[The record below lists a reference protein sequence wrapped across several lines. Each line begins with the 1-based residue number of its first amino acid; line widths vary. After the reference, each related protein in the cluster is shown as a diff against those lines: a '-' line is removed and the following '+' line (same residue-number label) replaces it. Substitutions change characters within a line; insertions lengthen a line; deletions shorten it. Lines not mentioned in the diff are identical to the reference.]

1 MVNSSKVVNPGRLR
15 GHPAPDEAGGGATPE
30 RGSFVIKRIGMI
42 AKRNKPEAADIIH
55 HLVDWFRLKK
65 IEVYIENEMAH
76 LLGLHSMEPNV
87 HTIEREAFPFHAEV
101 ILVLGGDGTL
111 LSVARL
117 VGDHR
122 IPILGV
128 NLGGLGFLT
137 EITLEEL
144 YRVLE
149 KVIQGDFATD
159 ERVVLS
165 ASVIRNGKGI
175 AAFTVLNDA
184 VINKGALARI
194 IDMETT
200 INGEYLTT
208 FKSDGLIIST
218 PTGSTAYNLS
228 AGGPIV
234 YPSLHTIIITPI
246 CPHTL
251 TKRPIIVPDDVR
263 IQVLLKSRQQEVILT
278 LDGQQ
283 GFPLEFEDLVEMK
296 KAEGRI
302 LLIRS
307 PYRHYFELLRE
318 KLRWGER

>member
-1 MVNSSKVVNPGRLR
+1 M
-15 GHPAPDEAGGGATPE
+15 
-30 RGSFVIKRIGMI
+30 KRIGII
-42 AKRNKPEAADIIH
+42 AKKNKPEAVSIAGN
-55 HLVDWFRLKK
+55 LVDWLRSKN
-65 IEVYIENEMAH
+65 IEVYIEKEMEK
-76 LLGLHSMEPNV
+76 LLSPILSEGRWKS
-87 HTIEREAFPFHAEV
+87 IEREAIPTDMEM
-101 ILVLGGDGTL
+101 IIVLGGDGTL
-111 LSVARL
+111 LSVARQ
-117 VGDHR
+117 VWNKS

-137 EITLEEL
+137 EITLDEL
-144 YRVLE
+144 YSLL
-149 KVIQGDFATD
+149 
-159 ERVVLS
+159 ERVVRDDFEIKEREVLNVG
-165 ASVIRNGKGI
+165 VIRKGERI
-175 AAFTVLNDA
+175 TEFIVLNDA

-194 IDMETT
+194 IDLETT
-200 INGEYLTT
+200 INGEYLST
-208 FKSDGLIIST
+208 FRSDGLIIST

-251 TKRPIIVPDDVR
+251 TIRPIIIPDDVKIR
-263 IQVLLKSRQQEVILT
+263 ALLKSKNEEVILT

-283 GFPLEFEDLVEMK
+283 GFTLEFEDVVEMG

-302 LLIRS
+302 LLIKS

>member
-1 MVNSSKVVNPGRLR
+1 M
-15 GHPAPDEAGGGATPE
+15 
-30 RGSFVIKRIGMI
+30 KRIGII
-42 AKRNKPEAADIIH
+42 AKQNKPEAVPIVRN
-55 HLVDWFRLKK
+55 LMEWLQPKK
-65 IEVYIENEMAH
+65 IEVYIEEEMKN
-76 LLGLHSMEPNV
+76 LLTPRPSGTNLYVVGKKEIPS
-87 HTIEREAFPFHAEV
+87 HAEM
-101 ILVLGGDGTL
+101 IIVLGGDGTL

-117 VGDHR
+117 VGDHEV
-122 IPILGV
+122 PILGV

-149 KVIQGDFATD
+149 RVIQGDFVTD
-159 ERVVLS
+159 ERVVLN
-165 ASVIRNGKGI
+165 AAVIRRGERM
-175 AAFTVLNDA
+175 AEFVVLNDA

-194 IDMETT
+194 IDLEAT

-234 YPSLHTIIITPI
+234 YPSLHCMIITPI

-251 TKRPIIVPDDVR
+251 TNRPIVIPDDVEIR
-263 IQVLLKSRQQEVILT
+263 AFLKTKQQEVILT

-283 GFPLEFEDLVEMK
+283 GFSLEYEDVVEVR

-302 LLIRS
+302 LLIKS

-318 KLRWGER
+318 KLKWGGR

>member
-1 MVNSSKVVNPGRLR
+1 M
-15 GHPAPDEAGGGATPE
+15 
-30 RGSFVIKRIGMI
+30 KRIGII
-42 AKRNKPEAADIIH
+42 AKQNKPEAVTIVRNLIEW
-55 HLVDWFRLKK
+55 LQPKK
-65 IEVYIENEMAH
+65 IEVYIEEGMGNLFTPHPSATNLCFVEKKEIP
-76 LLGLHSMEPNV
+76 S
-87 HTIEREAFPFHAEV
+87 HAEMM
-101 ILVLGGDGTL
+101 IVLGGDGTL

-117 VGDHR
+117 VEDHDV
-122 IPILGV
+122 PILGV

-149 KVIQGDFATD
+149 RVVQGDFVTD
-159 ERVVLS
+159 ERVVLN
-165 ASVIRNGKGI
+165 AAVIRRGERL
-175 AAFTVLNDA
+175 AEFVVLNDA

-194 IDMETT
+194 IDLETT

-218 PTGSTAYNLS
+218 PTGSTAYSLS

-234 YPSLHTIIITPI
+234 YPSLHCMIITPI

-251 TKRPIIVPDDVR
+251 TNRPIVIPDDVEIR
-263 IQVLLKSRQQEVILT
+263 AFLKTKQQEVILT

-283 GFPLEFEDLVEMK
+283 GFSLEFEDVVEVR

-302 LLIRS
+302 LLIKS
-307 PYRHYFELLRE
+307 PYRHYFEVLRE
-318 KLRWGER
+318 KLKWGER

>member
-1 MVNSSKVVNPGRLR
+1 M
-15 GHPAPDEAGGGATPE
+15 
-30 RGSFVIKRIGMI
+30 KRIGII
-42 AKRNKPEAADIIH
+42 AKQNKPEVVPIVRNVMEW
-55 HLVDWFRLKK
+55 LQPKK
-65 IEVYIENEMAH
+65 IEIYIEEEMKNLLTPRPSGTNVYI
-76 LLGLHSMEPNV
+76 MEKKEIPS
-87 HTIEREAFPFHAEV
+87 HAEM
-101 ILVLGGDGTL
+101 IIVLGGDGTL

-117 VGDHR
+117 VGDHEV
-122 IPILGV
+122 PILGV

-149 KVIQGDFATD
+149 RVIQGDFVTD
-159 ERVVLS
+159 ERVVLN
-165 ASVIRNGKGI
+165 AAVIRRGERM
-175 AAFTVLNDA
+175 AEFVVLNDA

-194 IDMETT
+194 IDLEAT

-234 YPSLHTIIITPI
+234 YPSLHCMIITPI

-251 TKRPIIVPDDVR
+251 TNRPIVIPDDVEIR
-263 IQVLLKSRQQEVILT
+263 AYLKTRQQEVILT

-283 GFPLEFEDLVEMK
+283 GFSLEYEDVVEIR

-302 LLIRS
+302 LLIKS

-318 KLRWGER
+318 KLKWGGR

>member
-1 MVNSSKVVNPGRLR
+1 M
-15 GHPAPDEAGGGATPE
+15 
-30 RGSFVIKRIGMI
+30 KRIGII
-42 AKRNKPEAADIIH
+42 AKKNKPEAVSIARS
-55 HLVDWFRLKK
+55 LVEWLQPKK
-65 IEVYIENEMAH
+65 IEVYIEEEMGR
-76 LLGLHSMEPNV
+76 LLCTSGPSLRAGLPLSDAYINSV
-87 HTIEREAFPFHAEV
+87 ERSDIPDHVEMV
-101 ILVLGGDGTL
+101 IVLGGDGTL

-117 VGDHR
+117 VGVHEV
-122 IPILGV
+122 PILGV

-149 KVIQGDFATD
+149 RVIQGDFITD
-159 ERVVLS
+159 ERVVLN
-165 ASVIRNGKGI
+165 AAVIRRGERMAEFI
-175 AAFTVLNDA
+175 VLNDA

-194 IDMETT
+194 IDLETT
-200 INGEYLTT
+200 INEEYLTT

-234 YPSLHTIIITPI
+234 YPSLHCIIVTPI

-251 TKRPIIVPDDVR
+251 TNRPIVIPDDVEIR
-263 IQVLLKSRQQEVILT
+263 AILKTKQQEVILT

-283 GFPLEFEDLVEMK
+283 GFSLEFEDVVEVR

-302 LLIRS
+302 LLIKS
-307 PYRHYFELLRE
+307 PYRHYFEVLRE
-318 KLRWGER
+318 KLKWGER

>member
-1 MVNSSKVVNPGRLR
+1 M
-15 GHPAPDEAGGGATPE
+15 
-30 RGSFVIKRIGMI
+30 KRIGII
-42 AKRNKPEAADIIH
+42 AKQNKPEAVAITGR
-55 HLVDWFRLKK
+55 LVEWLQPKGV
-65 IEVYIENEMAH
+65 EVYIEEGIEKS
-76 LLGLHSMEPNV
+76 LRPNLTAPFLNPV
-87 HTIEREAFPFHAEV
+87 KREEIPSHAEM
-101 ILVLGGDGTL
+101 IIVLGGDGTL

-117 VGDHR
+117 VGSHEV
-122 IPILGV
+122 PILGV

-149 KVIQGDFATD
+149 RVIQGDFVTD
-159 ERVVLS
+159 ERVVFH
-165 ASVIRNGKGI
+165 AAVIRRGERLAEFI
-175 AAFTVLNDA
+175 VLNDA

-194 IDMETT
+194 IDLETT

-234 YPSLHTIIITPI
+234 YPSLHCIIITPI

-251 TKRPIIVPDDVR
+251 TNRPIVIPDDVEVR
-263 IQVLLKSRQQEVILT
+263 AILKSKQQEVILT

-283 GFPLEFEDLVEMK
+283 GFVLEFGDVVEVK
-296 KAEGRI
+296 KAEGKI
-302 LLIRS
+302 LLIKS
-307 PYRHYFELLRE
+307 PYRHYFEVLRK
-318 KLRWGER
+318 KLKWGER